1 MKKPAE
7 ITARLRRLF
16 SGLGQKAPTEV
27 AESPH
32 KRQEREQL
40 FRCAVQLLDDAAAA
54 EQVVQQALRQA
65 EQGRAELAVG
75 VPGRQGSPERSMAD
89 GWLLRQVVSLS
100 VQRLKALSI
109 LPVLPPIPEAARG
122 EREPEAASRPEGS
135 ARESGAVSIS
145 ETQRRERTARALL
158 KLPVEMR
165 VTLILVLMQGR
176 TTKDVAALLGSSETT
191 CEFWLSHGR
200 KQLRRALQR
209 DLAPG
214 TETGGLLRVVVSPE
228 TPYDLRGNKKAIA
241 RA

>member
-27 AESPH
+27 TESSH

-65 EQGRAELAVG
+65 EQGQAELAVG
-75 VPGRQGSPERSMAD
+75 VPGRQGRHERSMED

-109 LPVLPPIPEAARG
+109 LPVLPPIPEAVRS

-135 ARESGAVSIS
+135 EGGAANLS

-228 TPYDLRGNKKAIA
+228 TPYDLRGNKKAMA